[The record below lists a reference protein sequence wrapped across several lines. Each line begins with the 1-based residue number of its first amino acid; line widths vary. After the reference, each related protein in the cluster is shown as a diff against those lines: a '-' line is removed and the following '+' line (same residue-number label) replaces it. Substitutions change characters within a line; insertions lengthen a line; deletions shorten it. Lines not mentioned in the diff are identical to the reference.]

1 MNYDEKIQN
10 LTQQIAAAS
19 RDVIIQDRVLGQ
31 ARERVAEL
39 QGRINMLVELQQE
52 SLKID
57 PDGKVGEG
65 KKHPGSSPAGRSKQ
79 PKEPYTYQKEMAR
92 HAKGVKPGPKPKPEK
107 KRAQFRYPSGL
118 RNFCIKNIDKM
129 TNQELVEAANEEF
142 DLDMDYVRLASY
154 ISYNNIKRSKEVKK
168 EQRVLPPEDDY

>member
-10 LTQQIAAAS
+10 LMQQIAAAS

-39 QGRINMLVELQQE
+39 QGRINMLVELQEKDPQLE
-52 SLKID
+52 EHRKIMEEENKARANL
-57 PDGKVGEG
+57 PGK
-65 KKHPGSSPAGRSKQ
+65 SKQ
-79 PKEPYTYQKEMAR
+79 PK
-92 HAKGVKPGPKPKPEK
+92 KPGPKPGPKPARK
-107 KRAQFRYPSGL
+107 IKREQFRYPAGL
-118 RNFCIKNIDKM
+118 RNFCIKNIDQM

-168 EQRVLPPEDDY
+168 EQKILPPEDDY